1 MTEHMFP
8 DKEPSRHCYRYG
20 CRCAACGEC
29 NSAYTRE
36 YRKRNAPPKTDQP
49 PKVRVPTQAPERP
62 LQIVSTGR
70 FFDLSYLEDAPMTR
84 EEYRRIHGV

>member
-1 MTEHMFP
+1 MEHKFP

-20 CRCAACGEC
+20 CRCDACNEA
-29 NSAYTRE
+29 NNEYSRV
-36 YRKRNAPPKTDQP
+36 YRKRNAPPPKP
-49 PKVRVPTQAPERP
+49 PKEKPEPEIAEREVEARIP
-62 LQIVSTGR
+62 STGR